1 MSKITKAQ
9 ATKIVEG
16 FNYEVQTGKGQYKFR
31 NGTLA
36 MRGSDIARRHSLR
49 SCMETGKPAQ
59 LSEVTVADI
68 QSLLAMEAADD
79 QWFTIQSGI
88 PCS

>member
-1 MSKITKAQ
+1 MAKITKAQ

-16 FNYEVQTGKGQYKFR
+16 FNFEVQTNQGQYKFR

-49 SCMETGKPAQ
+49 HCLEHGTPAVMQ
-59 LSEVTVADI
+59 QVTVDQISDI
-68 QSLLAMEAADD
+68 IAMEATDD
-79 QWFTIQSGI
+79 AWFTKQAGF
-88 PCS
+88 